1 MACIYYTLQK
11 EKALLC
17 RRINK
22 KCLIFGRNGCIIE
35 SALRKGKKTMVESE
49 NSFGR
54 VSISLDEGFTLN
66 SADNKNKYDTFYDTG
81 DFGHD
86 FCKIISINIK
96 NREEKN
102 IALVCGYLTY
112 EECFILKDNF
122 LIFMSENV
130 IFKIDIV
137 TYELVL
143 KKKIPIFESTFGIYE
158 YNGDYIIYGEIDIA
172 RTDKCFDLLWS
183 FAGADIFVTLDNS
196 CPFEM
201 KDDRIILRDFIGDYY
216 EIDYNGKPLGGKDN
230 HK

>member
-1 MACIYYTLQK
+1 
-11 EKALLC
+11 
-17 RRINK
+17 
-22 KCLIFGRNGCIIE
+22 
-35 SALRKGKKTMVESE
+35 MVETG
-49 NSFGR
+49 NSCGR
-54 VSISLDEGFTLN
+54 VRISLDENFTPN
-66 SADNKNKYDTFYDTG
+66 SADNINKYDIIYDTG

-122 LIFMSENV
+122 LIFMSENI

-158 YNGDYIIYGEIDIA
+158 YNDDYIIYGEIDIA
-172 RTDKCFDLLWS
+172 RIDKCFDLLWS
-183 FAGADIFVTLDNS
+183 FSGADIFVTLDGS

-201 KDDRIILRDFIGDYY
+201 KDDRIILRDFIGNYY
-216 EIDYNGKPLGGKDN
+216 EINYNGKPFGGKN
-230 HK
+230 